1 MVDRGVVF
9 IDILRLGESCKA
21 RSRSLRN
28 EVVLA
33 EEEVLAPQI
42 APPVC
47 RVEFVEFVASTVGHA
62 NDVVDRRRAI
72 VERQRFAVER
82 DLADLA
88 HPAVPLKNRSRG
100 VYVIAGRFLS
110 RARTAAEASRSASR
124 SRYLP
129 GMRSPPIPERTEAR
143 ASRS

>member
-1 MVDRGVVF
+1 MF

-21 RSRSLRN
+21 RSRGLRN

-33 EEEVLAPQI
+33 EEEALAPQI

-47 RVEFVEFVASTVGHA
+47 RVEFVEFAASTVGHA

-88 HPAVPLKNRSRG
+88 HPAVPLKDDRPVSREL
-100 VYVIAGRFLS
+100 R
-110 RARTAAEASRSASR
+110 
-124 SRYLP
+124 
-129 GMRSPPIPERTEAR
+129 
-143 ASRS
+143 